1 MELVA
6 IPCPICGTSYPSRIS
21 VKNHIKVRHP
31 GRNLEVEM
39 QRLIAKYP
47 LLFSTSTSSSSSS
60 PSPTSIRR
68 GRARQYN
75 CDKCSKTFFNFSGFR
90 IHFKSQCVGV
100 SEQSKSVKSV
110 PKSRQIKIIPIL
122 KRAKKSMKSSKDKND
137 LTYEDLTDKDFEDVS
152 ILESTISSK
161 NNSIQ
166 SKDFE
171 DVSIL
176 DSSQSSNEPSKMELD
191 MNLNESKCDKY
202 ITTDNANLKCQRCD
216 NGRVYGELRNLERH
230 VEGVHKLSLGNKYK
244 CEKCGQ
250 GYKYAQNLANHDCDF
265 SSESKPRKNNYK
277 PRKNV
282 NKPRKNENKPRENN
296 YKPRKNNCLRC
307 HRFRPKNQMY
317 CAKCLDILEIKNN

>member
-47 LLFSTSTSSSSSS
+47 LLFSTSISSSSSS

-68 GRARQYN
+68 GRQYK
-75 CDKCSKTFFNFSGFR
+75 CDKCSKTFLNFSGFR

-110 PKSRQIKIIPIL
+110 PKSREIKIIPIL
-122 KRAKKSMKSSKDKND
+122 KRAKKPRKVKHV
-137 LTYEDLTDKDFEDVS
+137 LTCEDLTDKDFEDVS
-152 ILESTISSK
+152 ILESTTSSK

-250 GYKYAQNLANHDCDF
+250 GYKYAQNLANHDCDI
-265 SSESKPRKNNYK
+265 SSESKPRK
-277 PRKNV
+277 
-282 NKPRKNENKPRENN
+282 NN

>member
-75 CDKCSKTFFNFSGFR
+75 CDKCSKSFWNFSGFR
-90 IHFKSQCVGV
+90 IHFKSQCVG
-100 SEQSKSVKSV
+100 EQSKSVKSV
-110 PKSRQIKIIPIL
+110 PKSRQMKIIPIL
-122 KRAKKSMKSSKDKND
+122 KRAKKSMNSSKDKND
-137 LTYEDLTDKDFEDVS
+137 LTNEDLTDKDFEDVS

-191 MNLNESKCDKY
+191 VNLNESKCDKY
-202 ITTDNANLKCQRCD
+202 TTIDNANLKCPRCD
-216 NGRVYGELRNLERH
+216 NGFVYGNLRSLERH

-250 GYKYAQNLANHDCDF
+250 GYKYAQNLANHDCDI
-265 SSESKPRKNNYK
+265 SSESNPRKNN
-277 PRKNV
+277 N
-282 NKPRKNENKPRENN
+282 
-296 YKPRKNNCLRC
+296 KPRKNNCLRC

>member
-68 GRARQYN
+68 GRQYK
-75 CDKCSKTFFNFSGFR
+75 CDKCSKTFLNFSGFR
-90 IHFKSQCVGV
+90 IHFKSQCVGQ
-100 SEQSKSVKSV
+100 QSKSVKSI
-110 PKSRQIKIIPIL
+110 PKSREIKIIPIL
-122 KRAKKSMKSSKDKND
+122 KRVKKPRKVKHV

-277 PRKNV
+277 PRKN
-282 NKPRKNENKPRENN
+282 
-296 YKPRKNNCLRC
+296 NCLRC

>member
-1 MELVA
+1 MGV
-6 IPCPICGTSYPSRIS
+6 RI
-21 VKNHIKVRHP
+21 
-31 GRNLEVEM
+31 L
-39 QRLIAKYP
+39 
-47 LLFSTSTSSSSSS
+47 
-60 PSPTSIRR
+60 
-68 GRARQYN
+68 
-75 CDKCSKTFFNFSGFR
+75 
-90 IHFKSQCVGV
+90 FKSQCVGV

-110 PKSRQIKIIPIL
+110 PKSREIKIIPIL
-122 KRAKKSMKSSKDKND
+122 KRAKKSMKSSKDKHN
-137 LTYEDLTDKDFEDVS
+137 LTNEDLTDKDFEDVS

-191 MNLNESKCDKY
+191 MNLNESKY
-202 ITTDNANLKCQRCD
+202 DNANLKCPRCD
-216 NGRVYGELRNLERH
+216 NGRVFGELRNLERH

-250 GYKYAQNLANHDCDF
+250 GYKYAQNLANHDCDI

-307 HRFRPKNQMY
+307 YRFRPKNQMY